1 MTFAVSGMLW
11 NRSLVMID
19 RETESLWSHLLGEA
33 MQGPL
38 AGTQLEMLPAELVTW
53 GAWRR
58 EYPETTVLNLSRT
71 HREFVKEFYRRPD
84 TFVYGWIEG
93 GQAYH
98 LTFASLLEQTIVNC
112 QLPDAAALVTFD
124 PDSTAAR
131 LFDRTVNEQTLTFV
145 AAGPGRMQDEQTGTV
160 WNRNTGLAL
169 EGPLTGTALTQRVGI
184 MSFAHAWRQ
193 FHPDSRLLSAEP
205 ARP

>member
-1 MTFAVSGMLW
+1 MLW

-38 AGTQLEMLPAELVTW
+38 AGTQLEMLPGELVTW

-84 TFVYGWIEG
+84 AFVYGWIEG

-98 LTFASLLEQTIVNC
+98 LTFASLLEQPIVNC
-112 QLPDAAALVTFD
+112 RTPDGALLVTFD

-131 LFDRTVNEQTLTFV
+131 LFDRTVNKQTLTFV
-145 AAGPGRMQDEQTGTV
+145 AIDPGRMQDKQTGTV
-160 WNRNTGLAL
+160 WNYNTGLAL
-169 EGPLTGTALTQRVGI
+169 DGPLKGSVLTQDVGI

-193 FHPDSRLLSAEP
+193 FHPGSRLVSSEP